1 MRRLIALAAIAAA
14 AALLGAAPALAT
26 TGKGELFL
34 NGHVVGT
41 TVTPAALPHGGIDP
55 LYEVTN
61 GVPGQLGIAAVGPGT
76 GDYHGGGGAASPRAG
91 NHGRASLPADLRRR
105 RAIRGSGGQGDRD
118 RGPGCRFPLPHHPV
132 VAARTIAAQGG
143 LNSPPAWHGPGL
155 GSKPG
160 SRAATWSRPPG
171 HR

>member
-61 GVPGQLGIAAVGPGT
+61 GVAGQLGIAAVGPGT
-76 GDYHGGGGAASPRAG
+76 GDYHGGRGARSPG
-91 NHGRASLPADLRRR
+91 TFH
-105 RAIRGSGGQGDRD
+105 
-118 RGPGCRFPLPHHPV
+118 PGVAPRPL
-132 VAARTIAAQGG
+132 A
-143 LNSPPAWHGPGL
+143 SPPA
-155 GSKPG
+155 
-160 SRAATWSRPPG
+160 
-171 HR
+171 